1 MNKFRFVAQ
10 LTRTYSKSNGHSN
23 NRRILE
29 QAMYEGTPTAGHSTS
44 AGRRL
49 LSVIRTIRTS
59 ENASLTKRTL
69 SEAGG
74 KITAVLSPSNIA
86 EEPVAFVPV
95 EEDDD
100 DGT

>member
-1 MNKFRFVAQ
+1 
-10 LTRTYSKSNGHSN
+10 
-23 NRRILE
+23 
-29 QAMYEGTPTAGHSTS
+29 
-44 AGRRL
+44 
-49 LSVIRTIRTS
+49 
-59 ENASLTKRTL
+59 L